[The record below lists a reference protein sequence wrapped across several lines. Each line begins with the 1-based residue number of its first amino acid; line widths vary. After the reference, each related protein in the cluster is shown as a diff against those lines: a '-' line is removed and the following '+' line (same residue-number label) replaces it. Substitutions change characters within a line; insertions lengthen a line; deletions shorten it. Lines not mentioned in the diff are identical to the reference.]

1 MNKRKVL
8 LPAISI
14 GLLTAARPAV
24 ADVID
29 LGVVAERIVIGS
41 TISGLTLAGNTI
53 GGFTVNGLAFVG
65 SHLNDVINGN
75 TVDSILEDLLGPQ
88 NEGTVTFD
96 LPSLEGASGGLA
108 FNGNFTVTAGQVTIS
123 GLPVLATVTDCVPS
137 VPGTPALPGCHAGF
151 TVNINP
157 FDVAGM
163 IGSMEN
169 AQIISL
175 PGTTKNGGSV
185 TNNFTVNIPLG
196 FDAAGNQYQ
205 AEEIESFTSE
215 SAAQV
220 PEPTSVSLAGLGM
233 AALAWW
239 RRLRSRRG

>member
-1 MNKRKVL
+1 MNKRKLL

-14 GLLTAARPAV
+14 GLLTTVRPAL

-29 LGVVAERIVIGS
+29 FGVVAESISVGA

-53 GGFTVNGLAFVG
+53 GGFTVSGLTFVG

-75 TVDSILEDLLGPQ
+75 TVNSILEDLLGPE
-88 NEGTVTFD
+88 NAGTIAFD
-96 LPSLEGASGGLA
+96 LPSPEGASGALA
-108 FNGNFTVTAGQVTIS
+108 FNGNLTVTNGQVTIS

-151 TVNINP
+151 TVTFNP
-157 FDVAGM
+157 YDVAGM

-169 AQIISL
+169 AQILSL
-175 PGTTKNGGSV
+175 PGTTMNGATV
-185 TNNFTVNIPLG
+185 TNNLTVTIPLG

-220 PEPTSVSLAGLGM
+220 PEPASSSLAALGM
-233 AALAWW
+233 AALGWW
-239 RRLRSRRG
+239 RRLRSKRS